1 MREGISWRDEK
12 TFDIETLWASN
23 RWVMT
28 HTMLGVVFVVSF
40 VITYQRWKTAP
51 PDKKAHPFAALMI
64 VLVVGGILIALDLVL
79 VLFGTE

>member
-1 MREGISWRDEK
+1 
-12 TFDIETLWASN
+12 
-23 RWVMT
+23 
-28 HTMLGVVFVVSF
+28 MLGVVFVVSF
-40 VITYQRWKTAP
+40 AITYQRWKTAP